1 MRIPDIATKV
11 GETRGH
17 DAYQR
22 ARLIVEQESFPENL
36 RVAVAI
42 LEPHFIAHDEHG
54 RSAGF
59 PILGMEATPAKRLDT
74 QEVERIGS
82 NAYALETLGPLVSRI
97 QDIEIVDAD
106 YVFKSVR
113 FAPQLHEFRRG
124 VRTASA
130 GPAALQIVDLHGN
143 YALGLSVW
151 EGLEEHVFDDAKNS
165 RGGSDSET

>member
-1 MRIPDIATKV
+1 
-11 GETRGH
+11 
-17 DAYQR
+17 
-22 ARLIVEQESFPENL
+22 
-36 RVAVAI
+36 
-42 LEPHFIAHDEHG
+42 
-54 RSAGF
+54 
-59 PILGMEATPAKRLDT
+59 MEATPAKRLDT

-124 VRTASA
+124 VRTAPA

-143 YALGLSVW
+143 YALGLPVW
-151 EGLEEHVFDDAKNS
+151 EGFEEHVFDDAKNS
-165 RGGSDSET
+165 RGGSDSETQSDNGHGDKARLFPKPANTIADILLDARHARLRRD